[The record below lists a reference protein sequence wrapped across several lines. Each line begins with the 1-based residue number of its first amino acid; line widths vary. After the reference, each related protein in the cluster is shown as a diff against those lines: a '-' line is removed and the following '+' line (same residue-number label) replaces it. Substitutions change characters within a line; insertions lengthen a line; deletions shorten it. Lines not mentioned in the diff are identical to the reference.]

1 MCVQVTTRA
10 RTHTHTLAR
19 ESAPLLFLLHCSA
32 HDLNHVSRFLLL
44 SLSLSVSLS
53 LSLYLV
59 RVRAYLQNTL
69 HQHTERAQGESDV
82 RMPATN
88 KISADV
94 GDTWVSSAETLFV
107 HEYMCMHMC
116 VCECVRVC
124 VGGEGGQEVFVC
136 VCMCVCVSV
145 SARVYVYTIR
155 VGGRTWGF
163 ASHSEVTRVQHTVQR
178 QIENRT
184 SRGL

>member
-1 MCVQVTTRA
+1 VQVTTRA

-19 ESAPLLFLLHCSA
+19 ESAPLLLLLHCSA

-59 RVRAYLQNTL
+59 RACAYLQNTL

-107 HEYMCMHMC
+107 HECMCMHMC

-124 VGGEGGQEVFVC
+124 VGGGRGAGDIGVCVSVC
-136 VCMCVCVSV
+136 VCERV

-163 ASHSEVTRVQHTVQR
+163 AANSEVTRVQHTVQR